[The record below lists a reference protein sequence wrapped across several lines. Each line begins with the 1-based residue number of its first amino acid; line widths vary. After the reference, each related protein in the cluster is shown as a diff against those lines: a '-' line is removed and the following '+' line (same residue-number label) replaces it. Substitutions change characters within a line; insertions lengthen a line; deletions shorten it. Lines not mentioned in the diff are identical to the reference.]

1 MFYFLHPVTT
11 LDEVEELRKLRNE
24 CRLFMTRNTNEISKS
39 EQLDWYN
46 LLDKENNKLYLL
58 KGIEGGGFTSSLGY
72 GVIRKENDNITL
84 SGGLTEN
91 DRNKGLGKDLFKLLL
106 TEAKKFNVIITLE
119 VLISNVRAKKIYE
132 SLGFID
138 LYNEELKNKGVQLM
152 VYKND

>member
-46 LLDKENNKLYLL
+46 LLDKDNNKLYLL
-58 KGIEGGGFTSSLGY
+58 KGIEGGGFTPSLGY
-72 GVIRKENDNITL
+72 GVIRKEHNNITL
-84 SGGLTEN
+84 SGGLSEN

-106 TEAKKFNVIITLE
+106 TEAKKFNSLIT
-119 VLISNVRAKKIYE
+119 IY
-132 SLGFID
+132 
-138 LYNEELKNKGVQLM
+138 
-152 VYKND
+152 